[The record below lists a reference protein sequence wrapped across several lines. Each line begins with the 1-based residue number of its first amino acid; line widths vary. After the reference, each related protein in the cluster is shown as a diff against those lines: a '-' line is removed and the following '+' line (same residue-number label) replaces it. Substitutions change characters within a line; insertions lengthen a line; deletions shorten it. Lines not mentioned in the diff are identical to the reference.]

1 MKLNQKDKK
10 LQIMFAVSTA
20 SQLPTGAQNA
30 SYGYVLI
37 VSTHTWDLSTKE
49 YTIDHTVEVSECSQK
64 PQPNMFGN
72 ENCLQ
77 KKSSSQMSNIIEC
90 KGLGEENDDKRKKVT
105 NDLPPEDEN
114 EYILQ
119 VIGSV
124 EKTSLEKLN
133 FKETKLH
140 LDSGKKPKPKK
151 NSENKA
157 AFKNAEE
164 TATNANT
171 YSGKWSSL
179 ITDSTEKVVNFNS
192 NESCTQLYNSGKQK
206 SCRKRQM
213 TGNELV
219 SCLSP
224 INVKFSFNS

>member
-1 MKLNQKDKK
+1 
-10 LQIMFAVSTA
+10 
-20 SQLPTGAQNA
+20 
-30 SYGYVLI
+30 
-37 VSTHTWDLSTKE
+37 
-49 YTIDHTVEVSECSQK
+49 
-64 PQPNMFGN
+64 MFGN

-179 ITDSTEKVVNFNS
+179 ITDSTEYTLNAAGKVVNFNS

-219 SCLSP
+219 SQ
-224 INVKFSFNS
+224 KSFGTATVEC